1 MGKKILLKNICGK
14 CIRVDAKLVQIAESI
29 ELEIIKDIEQEIS
42 NLLREKYIEN
52 VGFIDRQVADKIVD
66 DLKSAKKS
74 KKLSQSV
81 E

>member
-1 MGKKILLKNICGK
+1 MEKIIRIRNIYGKKIN
-14 CIRVDAKLVQIAESI
+14 VDARPMEVGESI
-29 ELEIIKDIEQEIS
+29 EIQITKDIEQEIS